1 MTRGQTPR
9 VELLIGHSPDPDDA
23 FMFYA
28 LKRGLVRAPFSVR
41 EFLADIET
49 LNRLALHE
57 RLDVSA
63 VSAHVMAYV
72 GDRYYVLSVGASMG
86 DRYGPLLVGS
96 GRDVGLV
103 AVPGEYTTATLLLRL
118 AMPSVR
124 TVEVPF
130 DRIMDAV
137 VSGAV
142 DAGLLIHEGQIT
154 YGRRG
159 LRKIMDLGEWWD
171 DATGLPVPLGL
182 DVVKSSLGMEVA
194 ASVKGALLES
204 LKYAREHREE
214 ALRYASEFARG
225 LAMDDVS
232 KFVDMYVNEY
242 AVDMGQRGERAL
254 RELLRMASEAGLVP
268 ESRVVVI

>member
-1 MTRGQTPR
+1 

-28 LKRGLVRAPFSVR
+28 LKRGLVSAPFSVR

-49 LNRLALHE
+49 LNRLALHA
-57 RLDVSA
+57 RLDVTA
-63 VSAHVMAYV
+63 VSAHVMPYV

-86 DRYGPLLVGS
+86 DRYGPVLVGT
-96 GRDVGLV
+96 GREAGLV
-103 AVPGEYTTATLLLRL
+103 AVPGNYATATLLLRL

-124 TVEVPF
+124 TVEMPF

-154 YGRRG
+154 YARYG
-159 LRKIMDLGEWWD
+159 LRKMMDLGEWWS

-182 DVVKSSLGMEVA
+182 DVVKSSLGREAA
-194 ASVKGALLES
+194 ASVKEALLES
-204 LKYAREHREE
+204 LRYAREHPEE

-225 LAMDDVS
+225 LEMGDVS
-232 KFVDMYVNEY
+232 RFVYMYVNEY
-242 AVDMGQRGERAL
+242 TVDMGERGERAL
-254 RELLRMASEAGLVP
+254 RELLRMASEAGIVP